1 MERYALAYNAKNVFG
16 VTTRSFGESFV
27 SALLPLF
34 PLDVVLL
41 PGAVLPLHI
50 FEPRYKEM
58 IGECLEQHR
67 PFGIVRAKEG
77 GVAEVGCTAEILT
90 VTKKYD
96 DGRMDIVT
104 QGQERFEVV
113 HVNQER
119 SFLQAEVFYLHDE
132 PGESSREELE
142 KATSLH
148 GEIMKLAGAEAEN
161 VAEIDKRQL
170 SFHLAASLPLD
181 LDLKQA
187 LLGMKSEPER
197 LRAVISFFEELLP
210 NMRRTMLARRKAG
223 GNGHAI

>member
-1 MERYALAYNAKNVFG
+1 
-16 VTTRSFGESFV
+16 V

-34 PLDVVLL
+34 PLDLVLL

-58 IGECLEQHR
+58 ISECLEKHQ

-77 GVAEVGCTAEILT
+77 GVAEIGCTAEILT
-90 VTKKYD
+90 VTKRYD

-104 QGQERFEVV
+104 QGQERFAVV
-113 HVNQER
+113 QVNQER
-119 SFLQAEVFYLHDE
+119 SFLRAEVLYLRDE
-132 PGESSREELE
+132 PGT
-142 KATSLH
+142 ATSEEIARAIELH

-161 VAEIDKRQL
+161 AAEMKREQL

-187 LLGMKSEPER
+187 LLSMKSEPER
-197 LRAVISFFEELLP
+197 LRAVISFFEALLP
-210 NMRRTMLARRKAG
+210 NMRRTMHARRKAG

>member
-1 MERYALAYNAKNVFG
+1 
-16 VTTRSFGESFV
+16 V

-34 PLDVVLL
+34 PLDLVLL

-58 IGECLEQHR
+58 ISECLEKHQ
-67 PFGIVRAKEG
+67 PFGIVRTKEG
-77 GVAEVGCTAEILT
+77 GVAEIGCTAEIVT
-90 VTKKYD
+90 VTKRYD

-104 QGQERFEVV
+104 QGQDRFAVV
-113 HVNQER
+113 QVDQER
-119 SFLQAEVFYLHDE
+119 SFLRAEVLYLRDE
-132 PGESSREELE
+132 PGT
-142 KATSLH
+142 ATSEEIARAIELH

-161 VAEIDKRQL
+161 AAEMNREQL

-187 LLGMKSEPER
+187 LLSMKSEPER
-197 LRAVISFFEELLP
+197 LRAVISFFEALLP
-210 NMRRTMLARRKAG
+210 NMRRTMHARRKAG

>member
-1 MERYALAYNAKNVFG
+1 MLAYNAKNVFAVLHRG
-16 VTTRSFGESFV
+16 FEGT
-27 SALLPLF
+27 PLSTLIAIF

-104 QGQERFEVV
+104 QGQDRFEVV

-119 SFLQAEVFYLHDE
+119 SFLQAEVFYLDDD
-132 PGESSREELE
+132 PGESSRDEIE
-142 KATSLH
+142 KAMGLH
-148 GEIMKLAGAEAEN
+148 AEIMKLAGAQPEDA
-161 VAEIDKRQL
+161 AEIEKQQL

-197 LRAVISFFEELLP
+197 LRAVISFFEALLP

>member
-1 MERYALAYNAKNVFG
+1 M
-16 VTTRSFGESFV
+16 

-77 GVAEVGCTAEILT
+77 GVAEIGCTTEILT

-104 QGQERFEVV
+104 QGRERFAVV
-113 HVNQER
+113 QVNQER
-119 SFLQAEVFYLHDE
+119 SFLQAEVLYLQDE
-132 PGESSREELE
+132 PGVAPAEEIARAM
-142 KATSLH
+142 KLH

-161 VAEIDKRQL
+161 AAEIDKQQL

-197 LRAVISFFEELLP
+197 LRAVISFFEALLP
-210 NMRRTMLARRKAG
+210 NMRRTVHARRKAG
-223 GNGHAI
+223 GNGHAV

>member
-1 MERYALAYNAKNVFG
+1 MAYNAKNVFAAFH
-16 VTTRSFGESFV
+16 RSFEGTRLS
-27 SALLPLF
+27 SLIPLF

-41 PGAVLPLHI
+41 PGAILPLHI

-58 IGECLEQHR
+58 IGECIEQHR

-77 GVAEVGCTAEILT
+77 GVAEIGCTAEIIT

-104 QGQERFEVV
+104 QGQERFEIV

-119 SFLQAEVFYLHDE
+119 SFLQGDVLFLRDDPSEA
-132 PGESSREELE
+132 SREEFD
-142 KATSLH
+142 KATSLYA
-148 GEIMKLAGAEAEN
+148 EIMKLAGAQPEN
-161 VAEIDKRQL
+161 AAEIDKQQL
-170 SFHLAASLPLD
+170 SFHLAASLPID
-181 LDLKQA
+181 LDFKQA

-197 LRAVISFFEELLP
+197 LRAVISFFEALLP